1 MQEAQL
7 SSELYALNAKVKEM
21 SFAEFG
27 NARKLEV
34 TQRELALV
42 RERQQQ
48 QLRDRDAHLS
58 DVWKATERLGSVH
71 EGLAR
76 ELRALRALE
85 QRAMR
90 GI

>member
-1 MQEAQL
+1 MQAR
-7 SSELYALNAKVKEM
+7 VKELTY
-21 SFAEFG
+21 AELG
-27 NARKLEV
+27 NARKLELS
-34 TQRELALV
+34 QRELAAL

-76 ELRALRALE
+76 ELRSLRALE

-90 GI
+90 GL